1 MKELSLQLGLTP
13 ESDCNYLPQQ
23 RDQLGIV
30 IDQPWLN
37 PNGYDLLIS
46 SGYRRSGSVIYKP
59 MCKNCNACT
68 PLRINCTEFT
78 PSKSQ
83 KRQQNQ
89 LKKLQWEFKQ
99 QLDPNWFELYERY
112 ITVRHANGSMFPANK
127 QQFFDFVSASWM
139 NTAFLHLYQDNQL
152 IAIAVT
158 DVFPD
163 SLSAV
168 YSFFEPEH
176 KLSLGTLCVLLQV
189 EVCNQTQRQ
198 WLYPGYQ
205 IDQCREMNYKI
216 RFMPHQKLINGEW
229 ISSLL

>member
-1 MKELSLQLGLTP
+1 MMKELSLQLGLTP

-30 IDQPWLN
+30 MDQPWLN

-99 QLDPNWFELYERY
+99 QLDPN
-112 ITVRHANGSMFPANK
+112 
-127 QQFFDFVSASWM
+127 
-139 NTAFLHLYQDNQL
+139 
-152 IAIAVT
+152 
-158 DVFPD
+158 
-163 SLSAV
+163 
-168 YSFFEPEH
+168 
-176 KLSLGTLCVLLQV
+176 
-189 EVCNQTQRQ
+189 
-198 WLYPGYQ
+198 
-205 IDQCREMNYKI
+205 
-216 RFMPHQKLINGEW
+216 
-229 ISSLL
+229 